1 MPNIIVFKILDEIGF
16 LKFSVLNVT
25 CDGNALISYKLINQT
40 NPNQKITKN
49 LKKWHTHRDP
59 IEEEDDKGV

>member
-1 MPNIIVFKILDEIGF
+1 MNRAVSNIIAFKILDEIDF
-16 LKFSVLNVT
+16 LEFSRLNVT

-49 LKKWHTHRDP
+49 LKK
-59 IEEEDDKGV
+59 